1 MNSNEFDMENPR
13 LIMCAKERELIMSWI
28 IGSTPPDISI
38 SHSLDKLYAELED
51 AEVREEEDLPHDVV
65 RVNSIVT
72 IQAPSGRKEGLQLV
86 MPLEADLKANK
97 LSVFTVMGSALVGYR
112 EGTTITWNLPKGEE
126 TIYLEKVDN
135 SNVSLKVRS

>member
-1 MNSNEFDMENPR
+1 MENPR
-13 LIMCAKERELIMSWI
+13 LVISAKERELIMTWI
-28 IGSTPPDISI
+28 IGSTPADVSI
-38 SHSLDKLYAELED
+38 RESLDKLYTELEQ
-51 AEVREEEDLPHDVV
+51 AEIRAEYELPKDVV

-72 IQAPSGRKEGLQLV
+72 IQSPSGRKEGLQVV

-112 EGTTITWNLPKGEE
+112 EGTTINWKLPKGEE

-135 SNVSLKVRS
+135 SKVKNEVSSTRN

>member
-1 MNSNEFDMENPR
+1 
-13 LIMCAKERELIMSWI
+13 MCAKERELIMTWI

-38 SHSLDKLYAELED
+38 RQSLDKLYTELEQAD
-51 AEVREEEDLPHDVV
+51 IRPEDELPDDVV

-86 MPLEADLKANK
+86 MPRDADLKANR

-135 SNVSLKVRS
+135 SKVQNRISSSKS

>member
-1 MNSNEFDMENPR
+1 MENPR
-13 LIMCAKERELIMSWI
+13 LVISAKERELIMAWI
-28 IGSTPPDISI
+28 IGSTPADVSI
-38 SHSLDKLYAELED
+38 RDSLDKLYTELEQ
-51 AEVREEEDLPHDVV
+51 AEIRAEYELPKDVV

-72 IQAPSGRKEGLQLV
+72 IQSPSGRKEGLQVV

-112 EGTTITWNLPKGEE
+112 EGTTINWKLPKGEE

-135 SNVSLKVRS
+135 SKVKNEVSSTRN

>member
-1 MNSNEFDMENPR
+1 MDNPR
-13 LIMCAKERELIMSWI
+13 LIMCAKERELIMTWI

-38 SHSLDKLYAELED
+38 RQSLDKLYTELEQAD
-51 AEVREEEDLPHDVV
+51 IRPEDELPDDVV

-86 MPLEADLKANK
+86 MPRDADLKANR

-135 SNVSLKVRS
+135 SKVQNRISSSKS

>member
-1 MNSNEFDMENPR
+1 MENPR
-13 LIMCAKERELIMSWI
+13 LVISAKERELIMAWI
-28 IGSTPPDISI
+28 IGSTPADVSI
-38 SHSLDKLYAELED
+38 RDSLDKLYTELEQ
-51 AEVREEEDLPHDVV
+51 AEIRAEYELPKDVV

-72 IQAPSGRKEGLQLV
+72 IQSPSGRKEGLQVV

-112 EGTTITWNLPKGEE
+112 EGTTINWKLPKGEE

-135 SNVSLKVRS
+135 SKIKNEVSSTRS

>member
-1 MNSNEFDMENPR
+1 MENPR
-13 LIMCAKERELIMSWI
+13 LVISAKERELIMAWI
-28 IGSTPPDISI
+28 IGSTPADVSI
-38 SHSLDKLYAELED
+38 RDSLDKLYTELEQ
-51 AEVREEEDLPHDVV
+51 AEIRAEYELPKDVV

-72 IQAPSGRKEGLQLV
+72 IQSPSGRKEGLQVV

-112 EGTTITWNLPKGEE
+112 EGTTINWKLPKGEE

-135 SNVSLKVRS
+135 SKVKNEVSSTRS

>member
-1 MNSNEFDMENPR
+1 MENPR
-13 LIMCAKERELIMSWI
+13 LIICAKERQLIMSWI
-28 IGSTPPDISI
+28 IGSTPADISI
-38 SHSLDKLYAELED
+38 SHSLDKLYAELEQAD
-51 AEVREEEDLPHDVV
+51 VREENDLPHDVV

-72 IQAPSGRKEGLQLV
+72 IQAPSGRKDGLQLV
-86 MPLEADLKANK
+86 MPRDADLKANK

-135 SNVSLKVRS
+135 SKVSAKVGD